1 MGIASNITDT
11 AINDTLEGLTD
22 LTDHLQDTAE
32 NYLSLEKIIPGV
44 LDLFVDQSKEI
55 RNLNKELG
63 QGSKSISAF
72 KASIAAMSG
81 QIGVGTR
88 EIIELLNTTKKYHQ
102 GLNETTAATLKFV
115 KASGASSDILGNLT
129 SKMKIMGVVSE
140 ETLTRT
146 YENLL
151 SVRDA
156 YGLTNDEVDNIISSI
171 TKYTVATQASSDQI
185 DRATISLAKF
195 TSQLTSA
202 GMEAERVKEI
212 VDNMLDPDR
221 MTDNLVLMNKLG
233 ISVNDMVSG
242 DPIAKLEGST
252 EKLKQLGQE
261 IATIAKT
268 NRFQANEMAK
278 IYGLTLEEATTLS
291 TLDTSE
297 RALNTQKKL
306 DQYRNEMASFS
317 ESIKSFKDKMVG
329 VISGPLSI
337 FGKVLEDL
345 GNAIGLFGRGVGGII
360 SIYFINKLLKRIR
373 DGLYDIV
380 GQAAKRFGS
389 ETGKY
394 LSKAQE
400 RYEQKMADA
409 KAFGPKS
416 PLGEGLDY
424 GRTRNYKLNA
434 ERRRDEFNLSSGRV
448 KPGRANLS
456 KGEMV
461 EFLQSEM
468 NNINDLRK
476 YRATLAEGS
485 EEAKIFDD
493 TYGARIKSFMEK
505 FGGVMDNIFK
515 KSEQIEKG
523 FSEYGFSNWKKLD
536 ENTKSVRFNAFAT
549 GLNLN
554 QETIGLGA
562 ETGGISRDQ
571 VAELAGASSGP
582 KEFMEKLIEFYKQS
596 NDPRAADYI
605 KNITE
610 QQEKYNDELLNQY
623 GNINK
628 LNEATKSYNKVLND
642 SKKGLLKNVSNFFS
656 GLRTNIV
663 TFAMKHF
670 NPKKLLLGAGSIAGI
685 GVISKLTSSLVS
697 NLKQN
702 EEVKEVTKDI
712 STKFSNFLENIQPAI
727 DGVAKF
733 ISSIYSLIE
742 GPLNSILNWT
752 SKVANSIGTS
762 LGKVAGNISDSVAT
776 IEDSYKEKDLREMML
791 VKGDFGYDA
800 ATDSIIAKI
809 EDVTKEVSKMVKNQ
823 QEANEFNAAA
833 NN

>member
-1 MGIASNITDT
+1 MGIASKIVDT

-44 LDLFVDQSKEI
+44 IDLFVDQSKEI

-88 EIIELLNTTKKYHQ
+88 ETIELLNTTKKYHQ

-221 MTDNLVLMNKLG
+221 MADNLVLMNKLG

-306 DQYRNEMASFS
+306 DQYRNEMANFS

-337 FGKVLEDL
+337 FGKVLENL

-360 SIYFINKLLKRIR
+360 SIHFINKLLKRIR

-394 LSKAQE
+394 LSQTEE
-400 RYEQKMADA
+400 RSKQKMADA

-416 PLGEGLDY
+416 PLREGLDY

-468 NNINDLRK
+468 NNINNLRK
-476 YRATLAEGS
+476 YRATLVKDS
-485 EEAKIFDD
+485 EEAKIFED
-493 TYGARIKSFMEK
+493 TYGAKIDTFMGK
-505 FGGVMDNIFK
+505 FGDVMKNMLEKSENDEKIFK
-515 KSEQIEKG
+515 A
-523 FSEYGFSNWKKLD
+523 YGFDNWGKLSD
-536 ENTKSVRFNAFAT
+536 KDKIGKFGDFEASLRKDFRINVDNF
-549 GLNLN
+549 GLEKIDNN
-554 QETIGLGA
+554 KI
-562 ETGGISRDQ
+562 
-571 VAELAGASSGP
+571 AELAGGSSGP
-582 KEFMEKLIEFYKQS
+582 KEFMDKLIEFYKVS
-596 NDPRAADYI
+596 NDPNAADYI

-610 QQEKYNDELLNQY
+610 QQEKYNNELFEQF

-656 GLRTNIV
+656 GLRTDIV

-670 NPKKLLLGAGSIAGI
+670 NPMKLLLGAGSIAGI

-733 ISSIYSLIE
+733 ISNIYSLIE

-809 EDVTKEVSKMVKNQ
+809 DNVIGGIEKLNKTA
-823 QEANEFNAAA
+823 QEGNDANLIN
-833 NN
+833 

>member
-11 AINDTLEGLTD
+11 AINDTLEGLAG
-22 LTDHLQDTAE
+22 LTDRLQDTAE
-32 NYLSLEKIIPGV
+32 TYLGLEKIIPGV

-72 KASIAAMSG
+72 KAGIAAMSG

-88 EIIELLNTTKKYHQ
+88 ETIELLNTTKKYHQ

-171 TKYTVATQASSDQI
+171 TKYTVATQATSDQI
-185 DRATISLAKF
+185 DRATASLAKF

-297 RALNTQKKL
+297 KALNTQKKL

-337 FGKVLEDL
+337 FGKVLENL

-389 ETGKY
+389 EMGKY
-394 LSKAQE
+394 LSQTEE
-400 RYEQKMADA
+400 RSKQKMADT

-476 YRATLAEGS
+476 HRATLAKDS
-485 EEAKIFDD
+485 EEAKIFDN
-493 TYGARIKSFMEK
+493 TYGARIDSFMEK
-505 FGGVMDNIFK
+505 FGGVMDDMFK
-515 KSEQIEKG
+515 KSEKDEKI
-523 FSEYGFSNWKKLD
+523 FKAYGFDNWGKLSD
-536 ENTKSVRFNAFAT
+536 KDKIGKFGDFEASLRKDFGINVDNF
-549 GLNLN
+549 GLEKIDNN
-554 QETIGLGA
+554 KI
-562 ETGGISRDQ
+562 
-571 VAELAGASSGP
+571 AELAGASSGP

-610 QQEKYNDELLNQY
+610 QQEKYNEELLNQY

-628 LNEATKSYNKVLND
+628 LNEATKSYNKILND

-656 GLRTNIV
+656 GLRTNIA

-670 NPKKLLLGAGSIAGI
+670 NPMKLLLGAGSIAGI

-823 QEANEFNAAA
+823 REANDFNTAA